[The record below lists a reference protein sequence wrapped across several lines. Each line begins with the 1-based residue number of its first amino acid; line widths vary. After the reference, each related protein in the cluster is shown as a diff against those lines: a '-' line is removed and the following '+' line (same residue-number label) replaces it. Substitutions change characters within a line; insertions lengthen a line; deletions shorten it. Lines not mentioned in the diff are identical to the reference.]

1 MGGKMDVNGKPP
13 APNGRRRFQHG
24 WPRPMTIMGFF
35 FWFSALSFLAGFSL
49 LLAFEFDESGCRFYG
64 SLYGI
69 IVALLL
75 ALAVYNIYRSPAKA
89 GGIKLLLLLLVS
101 ILANAPLLSLS
112 IWIGPVGPDQPYI
125 IRMQPDDVRLF
136 LICIGQIVLEI
147 AAGTATL
154 FASMARS
161 PRIGTEQ
168 GDAGGRVAPPDAK
181 AAPANSGGTDAPAAI
196 DRPGPPA

>member
-1 MGGKMDVNGKPP
+1 MIEKMDVNDKPP
-13 APNGRRRFQHG
+13 AVNGRRRVRRG
-24 WPRPMTIMGFF
+24 WPRPMTVMGFF
-35 FWFSALSFLAGFSL
+35 FWFSALSFSASFSL
-49 LLAFEFDESGCRFYG
+49 LLAFEFDEPGRRFYG
-64 SLYGI
+64 GLYAI
-69 IVALLL
+69 ILAALL
-75 ALAVYNIYRSPAKA
+75 AFAVHNIYRSPAKT
-89 GGIKLLLLLLVS
+89 GGFKLLILLIVS
-101 ILANAPLLSLS
+101 ILANALPISLS
-112 IWIGPVGPDQPYI
+112 IWICPVGPDQPYI

-181 AAPANSGGTDAPAAI
+181 AAPSNSGGTDAPAAI